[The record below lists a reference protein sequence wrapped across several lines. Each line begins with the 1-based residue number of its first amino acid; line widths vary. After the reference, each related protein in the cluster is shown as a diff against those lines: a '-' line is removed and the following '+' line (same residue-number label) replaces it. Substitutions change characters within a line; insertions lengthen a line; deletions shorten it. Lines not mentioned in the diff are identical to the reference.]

1 MLRSADEG
9 AGPWTGLRC
18 AQPLLGAALV
28 CEPMYWMSDAEGDE
42 EGSTFESDYFDEM
55 GSSVSAVS
63 GLSLGTGWSEGDRSD

>member
-9 AGPWTGLRC
+9 AEPWTCLRC
-18 AQPLLGAALV
+18 AQPILGAELV